1 MKICLISFDFWH
13 YDEYIVGKLKEKGI
27 EATHINIGAFTHKN
41 HQERL
46 KNTFS
51 KVFLGKN
58 LKHEKRQ
65 NFIIESL
72 KKIGKQDQIL
82 VINPE
87 SIEERVHVEIRK
99 YTDRNM
105 AYLYDSMSRNP
116 AEHILHFFDTVF
128 SFEDEDVKK
137 FGFEKITNYNYLAH
151 CPAEKHHPKLDL
163 FYITSHDKN
172 RIARLNLLITQ
183 LADLKIKF
191 EVIIAGKK
199 SWKNQVAQLIDKKN
213 ASILKFRRR
222 NICPIQLPKYYKN
235 SKVILDLM
243 RVNQTGLSFRVFEAM
258 ALEKKIITDN
268 EAIKNQDFYN
278 PNNILILNKDFS
290 NVDASFFET
299 EYEKIPKEIYDK
311 YTLDN
316 WVNTV
321 FKLENK

>member
-13 YDEYIVGKLKEKGI
+13 YDEYIVHKLKEKGI

-41 HQERL
+41 NKERL

-58 LKHEKRQ
+58 LKHAKRQ

-72 KKIGKQDQIL
+72 KKIGRQDQIL

-99 YTDRNM
+99 HTDRNM

-151 CPAEKHHPKLDL
+151 CPADKQNPKLDL

-172 RIARLNLLITQ
+172 RINRLNLLITQ

-199 SWKNQVAQLIDKKN
+199 GWKNKLSQLIDPKN
-213 ASILKFRRR
+213 ATILKFKRK
-222 NICPIQLPKYYKN
+222 NICHTQLPKYYKN

-243 RVNQTGLSFRVFEAM
+243 RENQTGLSFRIFEAM

-268 EAIKNQDFYN
+268 EEIKKKDFYN
-278 PNNILILNKDFS
+278 PNNILVLNEDFS
-290 NVDASFFET
+290 NIERSFFET
-299 EYEKIPKEIYDK
+299 GYEKLPEDIYQK

-321 FKLENK
+321 FKLEK